1 MTPLA
6 CIVAMS
12 EDRVIG
18 RRGQLPWHVPEDLK
32 RFKALTMGH
41 AIIMGR
47 TTHESIGRPLPG
59 RRNVVVS
66 RTVRAL
72 AGCEV
77 VDSLEAALASVK
89 GDPLP
94 FVIGGAQLYSAALPL
109 VTTLFLTKLAQRVPD
124 GDAHFPPLV
133 DAEWTQVASVPGVQP
148 GVTFVDLERRQAA
161 VSSPAR

>member
-1 MTPLA
+1 VKPLA

-47 TTHESIGRPLPG
+47 ATHESIGRVLPG

-66 RTVRAL
+66 RTVTSL
-72 AGCEV
+72 PGCEV
-77 VDSLEAALASVK
+77 YPSLEAALAGVQA
-89 GDPLP
+89 DPLP
-94 FVIGGAQLYSAALPL
+94 FVIGGAQLYAAALPV
-109 VTTLFLTKLAQRVPD
+109 VTQLFVTKLAQRVPD
-124 GDAHFPPLV
+124 GDAHFPELASSAWKEV
-133 DAEWTQVASVPGVQP
+133 RSVAGVQP
-148 GVTFVDLERRQAA
+148 GVTFVDLERTQA
-161 VSSPAR
+161 